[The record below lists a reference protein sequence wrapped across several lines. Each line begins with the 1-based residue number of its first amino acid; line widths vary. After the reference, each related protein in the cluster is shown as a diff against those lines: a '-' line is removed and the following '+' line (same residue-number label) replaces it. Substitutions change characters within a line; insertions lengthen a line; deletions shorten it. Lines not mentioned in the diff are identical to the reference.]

1 MDQET
6 INKSAHS
13 FFIPFLSSQRT
24 LRAHLVMS
32 SLSQIGLKIKVEES
46 ELWSV
51 LWKHPIYEKGIT
63 LYSTIMNPSQG
74 RVQNGADVGFLR

>member
-1 MDQET
+1 MGV
-6 INKSAHS
+6 IRV
-13 FFIPFLSSQRT
+13 PFPHRL
-24 LRAHLVMS
+24 
-32 SLSQIGLKIKVEES
+32 KVEES

-74 RVQNGADVGFLR
+74 RVQMSDFYNSYYSG